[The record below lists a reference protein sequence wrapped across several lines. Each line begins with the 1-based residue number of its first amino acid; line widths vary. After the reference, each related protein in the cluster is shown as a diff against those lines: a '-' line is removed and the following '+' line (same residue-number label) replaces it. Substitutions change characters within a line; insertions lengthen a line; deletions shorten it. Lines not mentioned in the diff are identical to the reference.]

1 MATVRAL
8 LFDLDGVLVDTA
20 KFHFLAWR
28 KMANA
33 LDIDFDE
40 HQNEALKGLSRRESM
55 DLILQW
61 GQKTLSEADVE
72 HYMHLKNTWY
82 LNHVEQLKPHDSLP
96 GAAHFL
102 KQCKHLGYP
111 LALGSAS
118 KNAQLILDKLGLTPL
133 FDAIIDGTKATL
145 SKPNP
150 QVFLKG
156 AAALQTPPTQCLV
169 FEDAIAGIQAA
180 HNANMLA
187 IGIGQPHV
195 LAEADLVFPSLEGLD
210 ITAVVAQLNHKKNT

>member
-82 LNHVEQLKPHDSLP
+82 LNHVEQLKPQDSLP

-210 ITAVVAQLNHKKNT
+210 ITAIVAQLNH

>member
-96 GAAHFL
+96 GAADFL
-102 KQCKHLGYP
+102 KHCKHLGYP

-118 KNAQLILDKLGLTPL
+118 KNARLILDKLGLTPL
-133 FDAIIDGTKATL
+133 FDAIIDGTEATL

-187 IGIGQPHV
+187 IGIGQPHI
-195 LAEADLVFPSLEGLD
+195 LAEADLVFPSLEGLE
-210 ITAVVAQLNHKKNT
+210 ITAIVAQLNH